1 MSKET
6 KLLEATVQLLQE
18 REDPMSITSR
28 DIGGRAG
35 VNPALINYYY
45 GSKNTLLMKS
55 IYEIMET
62 TKESVVS
69 EMELPAKE
77 RLRKYLI
84 CMGDD
89 MIRYEKLVRVVVPD
103 VLLSM
108 PLGDEEVLKMV
119 MEHYSGRIPETECR
133 LKALMLIDT
142 LMILFYRKAEAGEYL
157 GLDLSDP
164 EEVKRWTSDVV
175 DSILD

>member
-1 MSKET
+1 
-6 KLLEATVQLLQE
+6 
-18 REDPMSITSR
+18 MSITSR

-84 CMGDD
+84 CMGYD

-142 LMILFYRKAEAGEYL
+142 LMILFYRKAEAGKYL
-157 GLDLSDP
+157 GMNLLDP
-164 EEVKRWTSDVV
+164 EEAKRWISGVV
-175 DSILD
+175 DSVLD